1 MMRSGI
7 PQPGA
12 IPFLAILVFSLLSL
26 VPSLAKEWD
35 LYNLQVGYIGYQRH
49 EVRRTFGS
57 LSLSFLRSTIEDAG

>member
-7 PQPGA
+7 PKPGA
-12 IPFLAILVFSLLSL
+12 IPFLALLVFSLLSL

-49 EVRRTFGS
+49 EGRRTS
-57 LSLSFLRSTIEDAG
+57 LSAAPPSFHGRNVR